1 MKPIAVAILIA
12 AACARPQRLSDP
24 QPTAPIAPTAT
35 QVYSGFYI
43 ESSRESIFYPCGT
56 APGNSGWWLRFLP
69 GVKADRARYQYDGP
83 GMPAS
88 NHFIVVRGTLSAP
101 GFFGY
106 GFQIRQLEVDSVLDV
121 RDPQGCP
128 NAYNSAP
135 KRWESIGFVGR
146 TVSAVASTLDARLT
160 AIAINK
166 GTVEIWDNATKKKL
180 AEYRFMAPVDP
191 RWIPSTSMAFSR
203 SGKLLAIGGPD
214 GWVHVVRVSTG
225 MRIWKFPHSIS
236 RDSIGS
242 PGRPGWM
249 LVGPSHVQS
258 VAFTSDEKILVSA
271 GGARAYTWSMSS
283 GKRLDKLLG
292 AGMNRDISPS
302 QVATTA
308 NPPRIIG
315 YGRDGFINVYL
326 STGGA
331 PLFTVAGPK
340 TGWQSGPIK
349 VSPDERFIAIS
360 DSSETVSLWS
370 MTDGAFTHRFR
381 VPPFGTGDF
390 AFSPDGGMLAIA
402 GGTFS
407 VYVWNTSSGAPVAQL
422 RAPHAGA
429 FRLWFTP
436 RGDSVVMSAHFDSTL
451 LVSPMPAKS
460 AATRHRIFSSAQRPS
475 SKMAFLSGSVTD
487 SAAPVAGALVEILGD
502 SLHQRPS
509 RRTYSD
515 IEGLFTID
523 SLEPGPAFL
532 RVRRIGFSMLVRRV
546 ELLTGV
552 NSVAVPMQRDRLR
565 LSSIR

>member
-1 MKPIAVAILIA
+1 MKRISFAILVA
-12 AACARPQRLSDP
+12 AACARPSRAPDSQSTVAHT
-24 QPTAPIAPTAT
+24 PTAK
-35 QVYSGFYI
+35 QVYSGFYV
-43 ESSRESIFYPCGT
+43 ESSRESIFYPCGSK
-56 APGNSGWWLRFLP
+56 PGDSGWWLRFLP

-106 GFQIRQLEVDSVLDV
+106 GFQIRQLEVDSMLEV

-135 KRWESIGFVGR
+135 KRWKSIGFVGR
-146 TVSAVASTLDARLT
+146 TVSAVASTPDARLT

-166 GTVEIWDNATKKKL
+166 GTVDVWDNATGKKL
-180 AEYRFMAPVDP
+180 TEYRFMAPVDP
-191 RWIPSTSMAFSR
+191 SWIPSISMSFSR
-203 SGKLLAIGGPD
+203 SGKLLAIGGSD

-225 MRIWKFPHSIS
+225 KRMWKFPHSIS

-242 PGRPGWM
+242 PGKPGWM
-249 LVGPSHVQS
+249 IVGPWHVQS
-258 VAFTSDEKILVSA
+258 VAFTTDEKILVSA
-271 GGARAYTWSMSS
+271 GGARAYTWSISS

-292 AGMNRDISPS
+292 AGVNRDISPS
-302 QVATTA
+302 QVVTTA
-308 NPPRIIG
+308 NPSRIIG
-315 YGRDGFINVYL
+315 YSRDGSINVYP

-331 PLFTVAGPK
+331 PLFTVAGAN

-349 VSPDERFIAIS
+349 LSPDERFIAIS

-370 MTDGAFTHRFR
+370 MTDGKFTHRFR

-390 AFSPDGGMLAIA
+390 AFSPDGDKLAMA

-407 VYVWNTSSGAPVAQL
+407 VYVWNTNSGAPVAQL

-436 RGDSVVMSAHFDSTL
+436 GGDSVVMSAHFDSTL
-451 LVSPMPAKS
+451 LVSAMPARM
-460 AATRHRIFSSAQRPS
+460 ATRDRIFSGAQTPS
-475 SKMAFLSGSVTD
+475 TSMAFLSGAVTD
-487 SAAPVAGALVEILGD
+487 SADPMAGALVEILGD
-502 SLHQRPS
+502 SLHQRSS

-523 SLEPGPAFL
+523 SLEPGPALL
-532 RVRRIGFSMLVRRV
+532 RVRRIGYSMLVRQV
-546 ELLTGV
+546 ELLAGV
-552 NSVAVPMQRDRLR
+552 NSIAVSMQRDRLR